1 MRRIKE
7 EIEVRLIEK
16 DTIIK
21 GLKETTQRIT
31 NELKDKNSEISRIK
45 SPTITSHLHSP
56 NQSFVAE
63 TFRHDE

>member
-7 EIEVRLIEK
+7 EIELRLVEK
-16 DTIIK
+16 DNIIK
-21 GLKETTQRIT
+21 GLKDTTQRMT

-45 SPTITSHLHSP
+45 SPTITSHFHSP